1 MAATGIPVQGTPV
14 TAVPQEL
21 YLDQTHQP
29 TSRIKLFIKC
39 RGLQNRDYL
48 SKSDPL
54 AVLYTRDGRGRWV
67 EHGRTEWIKDK
78 LDVDF
83 TTTFS
88 LQYYFEC
95 IQPLRFEV
103 YDIDNP
109 QTQSLADDDFLG
121 AAECDIGQIAGS
133 RGQTKKMDLRDRS
146 LNADQRRGDI
156 YVHLEEMKDHDQIL
170 NLQFSGKDLAKMDLF
185 GKSDPYYKISY
196 QIEGNEW
203 HLAFKSEYIKQDL
216 DPLWKPHE
224 ISMADLCLN
233 DVNRQLRIE
242 VWDWDRLTSDDEI
255 GWFVT
260 TAAELL
266 AAGRREDGAPTSFT
280 LIHTK
285 DPKKKAGQLVVN
297 KFELQPTF
305 LDYLLGGCEL
315 DLAIAVDF
323 TKSNGDPATPQSLH
337 HLRTDGPNDY
347 QAAMISVGSILMNYV
362 SDPQYPLF
370 GFGGRVHPGSEQYPE
385 ITSPDKVS
393 HCFHLNG
400 KRDCYCRG
408 LPEVMEAYAQAI
420 RSFLLWGPTNFASVI
435 AASAQH
441 AAAHAPGQRYSIL
454 LIITDGII
462 SDMDDTIQQ
471 IVQASDLPLSIVIVG
486 VGDANFQS
494 MVDLDCDDGLLRD
507 MRGRRASRDIV
518 QFVPY
523 NQFRSQPPML
533 AAQELTRLVGVT
545 YYDLLAPLC
554 RTGKWCTTFMRAQ
567 RSG

>member
-1 MAATGIPVQGTPV
+1 MSLRSLYPSGIY
-14 TAVPQEL
+14 AL
-21 YLDQTHQP
+21 A
-29 TSRIKLFIKC
+29 KL
-39 RGLQNRDYL
+39 RDYL

-133 RGQTKKMDLRDRS
+133 RGQTKKMDLR
-146 LNADQRRGDI
+146 
-156 YVHLEEMKDHDQIL
+156 
-170 NLQFSGKDLAKMDLF
+170 
-185 GKSDPYYKISY
+185 
-196 QIEGNEW
+196 
-203 HLAFKSEYIKQDL
+203 
-216 DPLWKPHE
+216 
-224 ISMADLCLN
+224 
-233 DVNRQLRIE
+233 
-242 VWDWDRLTSDDEI
+242 
-255 GWFVT
+255 
-260 TAAELL
+260 
-266 AAGRREDGAPTSFT
+266 
-280 LIHTK
+280 

-385 ITSPDKVS
+385 ITSPDK
-393 HCFHLNG
+393 
-400 KRDCYCRG
+400 
-408 LPEVMEAYAQAI
+408 
-420 RSFLLWGPTNFASVI
+420 
-435 AASAQH
+435 
-441 AAAHAPGQRYSIL
+441 RYSIL

-507 MRGRRASRDIV
+507 MRVGGHLRIFFHHITILFSRLND
-518 QFVPY
+518 
-523 NQFRSQPPML
+523 
-533 AAQELTRLVGVT
+533 
-545 YYDLLAPLC
+545 
-554 RTGKWCTTFMRAQ
+554 
-567 RSG
+567 